1 MGEGRGIY
9 SVAMF
14 QVGASVRSLAPTF
27 LQKSPLTHFVAAPLQ
42 IEPASLGFDLVV
54 DESLKAVVSILL

>member
-14 QVGASVRSLAPTF
+14 HLAADDISFAATF
-27 LQKSPLTHFVAAPLQ
+27 FKSPLTHFVAASLQ
-42 IEPASLGFDLVV
+42 IEPASLGFDLVL